1 MQVRA
6 LNAFWLTLNEA
17 GDVPSCVDVRISIVL
32 VAQGIVA
39 GEILDVNVLSS
50 LQNGI
55 VQIFDGQ
62 FDFSSLVDLQTITTT
77 VSIEVSCIGR
87 NVMCKTV
94 GVNVSQLIV
103 RIRIAGAL
111 GNGGVLECALQ
122 STVRIGGTGFQN
134 VLIVRSTNAQEATGR
149 TAESQGAVIGCI
161 VNSTGLVRLK
171 ALPLQPVNIPALA
184 TATAVRAVYF
194 IKSRREKV

>member
-1 MQVRA
+1 
-6 LNAFWLTLNEA
+6 
-17 GDVPSCVDVRISIVL
+17 
-32 VAQGIVA
+32 
-39 GEILDVNVLSS
+39 
-50 LQNGI
+50 
-55 VQIFDGQ
+55 
-62 FDFSSLVDLQTITTT
+62 
-77 VSIEVSCIGR
+77 
-87 NVMCKTV
+87 MCKTV

-161 VNSTGLVRLK
+161 VNSTGLVRVAAAAGEHTGAGNCHCGEGGVLHKITTGESVRHDRSSFKGRYIQK
-171 ALPLQPVNIPALA
+171 ALRRLL
-184 TATAVRAVYF
+184 
-194 IKSRREKV
+194 IK